1 MSPRRLRPPRI
12 APGLARAGAVLLGA
26 AALIAAVA
34 SLLGWPHRE
43 RAPRPVAASAAADPP
58 GTGTEHPA
66 LARLRAHSREF
77 EPTLLKVVDGVHV
90 AIGDGLANSILIEG
104 TDAAIVVDT
113 MESAE
118 AATKVLARF
127 RTVTGKPVRTLV
139 YTHFH
144 PDHTF
149 GASVFAEGRPVEVI
163 AHERTDALL
172 DEVMDLVSPTIYPRS
187 MRQFGTHLPPDQVP
201 NAGIGPRLDYV
212 EGRNRIALLRPNRT
226 FAESLELEVAG
237 VRMQLRHAPGET
249 EDQLFVWLPDSRV
262 LLAAD
267 NLYRSFPNLY
277 AIRGTPYRDV
287 RRWIASLDAMRALRP
302 AHLVPS
308 HTRPISG
315 EAEVMR
321 VLTDYRDA
329 IQFVHDQTI
338 RWMNAG
344 LSPDEI
350 VARVKLPSHLAA
362 SPWLAEHYGRVDWSV
377 RSIHAGQVGWFDGN
391 AARLFPMPPED
402 RARRLQALAG
412 SGRTLAQEA
421 ERALA
426 AGELQWAAEM
436 ADAALRLAPDD
447 AGPRATQA
455 RALAAMADR
464 QESANARNYL
474 LTAAGE
480 LRGEIAIARRDPTKL
495 PLEQL
500 HAFPIGGFMRGMAVR
515 LRAEEALETE
525 RTIGFEFT
533 DIGRHWTLAVRRGV
547 AEVREGRAEQAD
559 ARLAL
564 SADRWKEIAAGVR
577 GLPAA
582 LATGEAKL
590 EGSPIALIATLRL
603 FRE

>member
-1 MSPRRLRPPRI
+1 
-12 APGLARAGAVLLGA
+12 
-26 AALIAAVA
+26 
-34 SLLGWPHRE
+34 
-43 RAPRPVAASAAADPP
+43 
-58 GTGTEHPA
+58 
-66 LARLRAHSREF
+66 
-77 EPTLLKVVDGVHV
+77 
-90 AIGDGLANSILIEG
+90 
-104 TDAAIVVDT
+104 
-113 MESAE
+113 
-118 AATKVLARF
+118 
-127 RTVTGKPVRTLV
+127 
-139 YTHFH
+139 
-144 PDHTF
+144 
-149 GASVFAEGRPVEVI
+149 
-163 AHERTDALL
+163 
-172 DEVMDLVSPTIYPRS
+172 
-187 MRQFGTHLPPDQVP
+187 
-201 NAGIGPRLDYV
+201 
-212 EGRNRIALLRPNRT
+212 
-226 FAESLELEVAG
+226 
-237 VRMQLRHAPGET
+237 
-249 EDQLFVWLPDSRV
+249 
-262 LLAAD
+262 
-267 NLYRSFPNLY
+267 
-277 AIRGTPYRDV
+277 
-287 RRWIASLDAMRALRP
+287 
-302 AHLVPS
+302 
-308 HTRPISG
+308 
-315 EAEVMR
+315 
-321 VLTDYRDA
+321 
-329 IQFVHDQTI
+329 
-338 RWMNAG
+338 
-344 LSPDEI
+344 
-350 VARVKLPSHLAA
+350 
-362 SPWLAEHYGRVDWSV
+362 
-377 RSIHAGQVGWFDGN
+377 
-391 AARLFPMPPED
+391 MPPQE